1 MSSVW
6 NHAPNRSMVVS
17 LRAAQSS
24 SRSFRKKCS
33 YSTYFRPVYATSLD
47 PFANAV
53 YPSNFSQHLYER
65 GVSGDPSSCE
75 FWCSSRLKSRLNQ
88 PLPRLVKV
96 PEPWA
101 PIAGRG
107 RGDHKPDSSFSRF
120 SQPPRANCGDGL
132 PDAKQGALKWSP
144 QSHPSPSDDLIDRIQ
159 DKVLYHEVENWTIS
173 ENSREPLMAP
183 LTSAQRS
190 ISRKKYKRTLQ
201 GITADFIQH
210 VEPVLRNWKDAS
222 KLDEK
227 VRGILRDNDFGYLE
241 SRQYDIT
248 DVVTWAWVLMSTS
261 TYEATLRIL
270 LSETEGQGKEAV
282 PKRNIP
288 VFIPL
293 LLLRQKLDLKTFR
306 LLLVYSLHHITMAS
320 IDPDTCARFV
330 VRLFSHARRLWPE
343 ALLPIAQAFRFYLR
357 DYRRYRF
364 NFVMAKLDRFI
375 QLLALPPGPR
385 PYVSASIRQQAQ
397 FELLKAMAE
406 MHLASSVSRR
416 GYQALAAVQLTHKKT
431 AAEREFAKLKT
442 PSWPPWK
449 EERSGIDSTKGA
461 EGTKSRAMR
470 VISQMSEA
478 GHPRSLW
485 EDVAGILAG
494 WDTDNSPTIQ
504 TRAMVRPPKHL
515 LGPSKQENHP
525 AIWEARIR
533 STRTVREAWAAF
545 TAYESRT
552 RQPHATVYYAMG
564 EKLVFER
571 KERNKRPMAKDIQ
584 TSLALPGDGPEVFPE
599 PASARDWIYTPTDPP
614 KLNHFLRRMISQGI
628 RPSGRFLALLLQHAT
643 TFHDALH
650 YLSCSDLTNQQM
662 MALLSVDED
671 ILSSDGEYKKVLNEL
686 PEYLFSAFIRLLC
699 RCSTSTKRSS
709 PQAESQVAHCFPVLT
724 SNWANSQSQFPT
736 LFSYAAQTRNT
747 REPLNLKLLTH
758 AVRLVRKR
766 DSRNPQGWVQLLAGL
781 CSNRI
786 FIDNP
791 NSHPR
796 LTEMLLVWHEVLE
809 VTNWM
814 AERNIDMGS
823 EGFQILCRSFSR
835 AVAAGVK
842 DETFMKKGQETVAK
856 ASRRRRVLPEVD
868 PSSFEDFVNSG
879 LTTLKR
885 QFDRLVLVEP
895 KTYILFDSFRES
907 LETRT
912 GSKVTVPAMH
922 DIPSPAVLHAFVRAL
937 GLAEDSDGLLNLLRW
952 MSQHALTLKKRSDE
966 YTNGDMLMRRTIVA
980 VRTFLEGYWGKRR
993 PAPAAYE
1000 PAVADHIAQSD
1011 SDDMPKFSDPALQEA
1026 YDIVTATE
1034 VWGPW
1039 PRDEEVWEYFEHAQ
1053 G

>member
-6 NHAPNRSMVVS
+6 NHASNCSMVVS

-33 YSTYFRPVYATSLD
+33 YSTYFRPIYATCLD
-47 PFANAV
+47 PFVNAV
-53 YPSNFSQHLYER
+53 YPSNSTQHLY
-65 GVSGDPSSCE
+65 GIGASGDPSSCE

-88 PLPRLVKV
+88 PFPHLIKV
-96 PEPWA
+96 PEPWG
-101 PIAGRG
+101 PIEGGGRADHSTHSSPSRFPQPSCAS
-107 RGDHKPDSSFSRF
+107 RGDGS
-120 SQPPRANCGDGL
+120 
-132 PDAKQGALKWSP
+132 PDAKLGASKWSL

-173 ENSREPLMAP
+173 GKSREPLIAP

-190 ISRKKYKRTLQ
+190 ISRRKYKRTLQ

-210 VEPVLRNWKDAS
+210 VEPVLRNWKDPS
-222 KLDEK
+222 KLDRK
-227 VRGILRDNDFGYLE
+227 VRGILRFSDFDYLE

-248 DVVTWAWVLMSTS
+248 DVVTWAWVLMSNT
-261 TYEATLRIL
+261 TYDATLRIFL
-270 LSETEGQGKEAV
+270 LETEGPGKETV
-282 PKRNIP
+282 PHRNIP

-293 LLLRQKLDLKTFR
+293 LLLRQELDLKTFR
-306 LLLVYSLHHITMAS
+306 LLLVYSLHHIIMAS
-320 IDPDTCARFV
+320 IDPDTCAKFV

-357 DYRRYRF
+357 NYRRYRF
-364 NFVMAKLDRFI
+364 KFVMAKLDRFI

-385 PYVSASIRQQAQ
+385 PYVSASVRQQAQ

-406 MHLASSVSRR
+406 MHLASSVTRR
-416 GYQALAAVQLTHKKT
+416 GYQALAAVQLAHKKT

-470 VISQMSEA
+470 VISQMREA

-504 TRAMVRPPKHL
+504 TRAVVRRPKHL
-515 LGPSKQENHP
+515 LGPSRQENHP

-545 TAYESRT
+545 TAYESRA
-552 RQPHATVYYAMG
+552 RQPHAAVYYAMG
-564 EKLVFER
+564 EKLVFVR
-571 KERNKRPMAKDIQ
+571 KERIKRHMAKDIQ

-599 PASARDWIYTPTDPP
+599 PASARDWIYTSTDPP
-614 KLNHFLRRMISQGI
+614 RLNHFLRRMISQGI
-628 RPSGRFLALLLQHAT
+628 RPSGRFLALILQHAP

-650 YLSCSDLTNQQM
+650 YLSCSDLSNQQL
-662 MALLSVDED
+662 MALLSVDEE
-671 ILSSDGEYKKVLNEL
+671 ILDNDGEYKKVLNEL

-699 RCSTSTKRSS
+699 RCSAVTKRYL
-709 PQAESQVAHCFPVLT
+709 PQAGDTQLAQCFPILT
-724 SNWANSQSQFPT
+724 SNWAKSQSQSPT
-736 LFSYAAQTRNT
+736 LFAYAAQSRDT
-747 REPLNLKLLTH
+747 REPLNSKLLTH
-758 AVRLVRKR
+758 AIRLVRKR

-786 FIDNP
+786 VSH
-791 NSHPR
+791 NSNNCRRH
-796 LTEMLLVWHEVLE
+796 TEMLLVWHEVLE

-823 EGFQILCRSFSR
+823 EGFQILCQSFYR

-842 DETFMKKGQETVAK
+842 DETLTKQGWGIVAE
-856 ASRRRRVLPEVD
+856 AAQRRKVQPKVD
-868 PSSFEDFVNSG
+868 PSGFEDFVNSG

-907 LETRT
+907 LEKQT

-922 DIPSPAVLHAFVRAL
+922 DVPSPAVLHAFVRAL

-966 YTNGDMLMRRTIVA
+966 HTNGDMLMRRTIVA
-980 VRTFLEGYWGKRR
+980 VRTFLEGYWGRRR
-993 PAPAAYE
+993 PAPVTYE
-1000 PAVADHIAQSD
+1000 PDFADHPAPSD
-1011 SDDMPKFSDPALQEA
+1011 YDVRKFSDPALQEA
-1026 YDIVTATE
+1026 YDIVTTTE
-1034 VWGPW
+1034 VWGSW
-1039 PRDEEVWEYFEHAQ
+1039 PRDEEVWEYLEHAQ
-1053 G
+1053 E

>member
-6 NHAPNRSMVVS
+6 NHAPNCFMVVS

-33 YSTYFRPVYATSLD
+33 YSTYFRPIYATSLD
-47 PFANAV
+47 SFVNAV
-53 YPSNFSQHLYER
+53 YPSNSSQHLYDT
-65 GVSGDPSSCE
+65 GASADPSSCE

-88 PLPRLVKV
+88 PFPRLIKV
-96 PEPWA
+96 PEPWG
-101 PIAGRG
+101 PIAGCG
-107 RGDHKPDSSFSRF
+107 RGDHSADSSPSRF
-120 SQPPRANCGDGL
+120 SQASRGDGS
-132 PDAKQGALKWSP
+132 PGAKQGASKWSL

-173 ENSREPLMAP
+173 EKSREPLITP
-183 LTSAQRS
+183 LSSAQRS
-190 ISRKKYKRTLQ
+190 ISRRKYKRTLQ

-210 VEPVLRNWKDAS
+210 VEPVLRSWKDPS
-222 KLDEK
+222 KLDSK
-227 VRGILRDNDFGYLE
+227 IRGILRFNNLDYLK
-241 SRQYDIT
+241 SRQYDIA
-248 DVVTWAWVLMSTS
+248 DVVTWAWVLMSNN

-270 LSETEGQGKEAV
+270 LLETEGPRKEAV
-282 PKRNIP
+282 PHKNIP

-293 LLLRQKLDLKTFR
+293 LLLRQELDLKTFR

-320 IDPDTCARFV
+320 MDPDTCAKFV

-343 ALLPIAQAFRFYLR
+343 AMLPIAQAFRFYLR
-357 DYRRYRF
+357 NYRRYRF
-364 NFVMAKLDRFI
+364 KFVMAKLDRFI

-385 PYVSASIRQQAQ
+385 PYVSSSVRQQAQ

-406 MHLASSVSRR
+406 MHLASSVTRR
-416 GYQALAAVQLTHKKT
+416 GYQALAAVQLAHKKT
-431 AAEREFAKLKT
+431 AAEREFANLKT

-449 EERSGIDSTKGA
+449 EERSGIDSTKGE

-470 VISQMSEA
+470 VMSQMREA

-504 TRAMVRPPKHL
+504 TRAMVRRPKHL
-515 LGPSKQENHP
+515 LGPSRQENHP

-552 RQPHATVYYAMG
+552 RQPHAAVYYAMG

-571 KERNKRPMAKDIQ
+571 KERIKRHMAGHIQ

-614 KLNHFLRRMISQGI
+614 RLNHFLRRMISQGI
-628 RPSGRFLALLLQHAT
+628 RPSGRFLALVLQHAT
-643 TFHDALH
+643 TFLDALH
-650 YLSCSDLTNQQM
+650 YLSCSDLTNQQL
-662 MALLSVDED
+662 MALLSVDEG
-671 ILSSDGEYKKVLNEL
+671 ILDKDGEYKKVLDEI

-699 RCSTSTKRSS
+699 RCSTVTSRSL
-709 PQAESQVAHCFPVLT
+709 PQAGETQLTHCFPILT
-724 SNWANSQSQFPT
+724 SNWADSQSQFPT
-736 LFSYAAQTRNT
+736 LLSYAAQPRDT
-747 REPLNLKLLTH
+747 REPLNSKLLTH
-758 AVRLVRKR
+758 AIRLVRKR

-781 CSNRI
+781 CSHRI
-786 FIDNP
+786 LSDNS
-791 NSHPR
+791 NNHR
-796 LTEMLLVWHEVLE
+796 RHTEMLLVWHEVLE

-823 EGFQILCRSFSR
+823 QGFQILCQSFSR
-835 AVAAGVK
+835 AVAARVK
-842 DETFMKKGQETVAK
+842 DETFTKKDWGIVAK
-856 ASRRRRVLPEVD
+856 ATRSQQVQSKVD
-868 PSSFEDFVNSG
+868 PSTFEEFVNSG
-879 LTTLKR
+879 LATLKR

-895 KTYILFDSFRES
+895 KTYILFDSFRKS
-907 LETRT
+907 LQKQT

-922 DIPSPAVLHAFVRAL
+922 DVPSPAVLHAFVRAL

-980 VRTFLEGYWGKRR
+980 VRTFLEGYWRKRR

-1000 PAVADHIAQSD
+1000 PAFADHVAQSD
-1011 SDDMPKFSDPALQEA
+1011 HDVPKFLAPALQEA

-1039 PRDEEVWEYFEHAQ
+1039 PRDEEVWEYLEHAQ
-1053 G
+1053 E